1 MRIKEAILNSVLLET
16 DILKMKKIV
25 LLIMVVAIAVAFNE
39 QVSKE
44 KNVYIMVGA
53 ILVFMFGMMRLSA
66 KTPSK
71 NQDKKE
77 EHDN

>member
-1 MRIKEAILNSVLLET
+1 MI
-16 DILKMKKIV
+16 
-25 LLIMVVAIAVAFNE
+25 VAIAVAFNE

-77 EHDN
+77 EYDN